1 MTYEDLT
8 KELKAVFDAATPD
21 GTFTD
26 NLKMDLI
33 ASMGNLSVEKA
44 LAMATCLV
52 NAAKE
57 LRDVASSAFLQ
68 SLDNFNPTTGEKYNE
83 GKNFTSDGLVFRV
96 NTKADYN
103 YQANDDV
110 AAEYGMTLQALQ
122 NIKKGYDEQSKLHTR
137 LIKVRKELILTAH
150 PRMQPIAGTVKH
162 SVSFQGTETEVLR
175 RNANID
181 FQDE

>member
-1 MTYEDLT
+1 MKIAMIGSGAAGSVFAAYLRRGGG
-8 KELKAVFDAATPD
+8 ELWLVDKYKAH
-21 GTFTD
+21 
-26 NLKMDLI
+26 MDKI
-33 ASMGNLSVEKA
+33 A
-44 LAMATCLV
+44 
-52 NAAKE
+52 
-57 LRDVASSAFLQ
+57 
-68 SLDNFNPTTGEKYNE
+68 
-83 GKNFTSDGLVFRV
+83 SDGLVFRV

-110 AAEYGMTLQALQ
+110 PADYGMTLQALQ
-122 NIKKGYDEQSKLHTR
+122 NVKKGYDEQSKLHTR

-150 PRMQPIAGTVKH
+150 PRMQPIPGTVKH